1 MSDASATRARSPEE
15 SGKGT
20 EANFGSLT
28 PLRFIERSAE
38 VFPSKTALIDGER
51 SWTYAELRDE
61 VELVARALRAGAVE
75 AGDRVAYLCRNVA
88 ELLIAHYA
96 VPLAGGVLVA
106 LNTRLS
112 PVEIAYIC
120 DHCGARMLYVDHAL
134 AESTAE
140 VSGIADPPEVVAVG
154 GEVPG
159 AVPYE
164 EFRARADDAGPL
176 PWPGESDTITIN
188 YTSGTTGRPKGVM
201 YSHRGAYLNS
211 FGEVVHSEYDSDTVN
226 LWTLPMFHCNG
237 WCETWAVTA
246 VGGTHVC
253 LPAVRGEAIWQLIA
267 AHGVTHLSG
276 APAVMST
283 IVGAPEAHRMDRPL
297 TVTTAGAAPDPA
309 TIRRLEEL
317 GAKVIHVYGLT
328 EVYGP
333 YSVCEW
339 QPGWPGL
346 DPRERA
352 AKLARQGVG
361 MVHADRVR
369 VVDEAMEDVPADGET
384 VGELVLRG
392 NGVMK
397 GYFRDPEATREAFRG
412 GWFHSG
418 DLGVMHP
425 DGYAEVRDRAK
436 DIVISGGENIST
448 IEVEHVLLDH
458 EAVAEAAVI
467 GVPDARWGERPI
479 AFVVAAEGEAA
490 PDEAELHEHVRGR
503 LAKFKAPDRIAF
515 VESLPRTSTG
525 KVQKCELR
533 AMAASEGAPPEPG
546 DADR

>member
-1 MSDASATRARSPEE
+1 VGIGEATDPAELGAEAEASFQP
-15 SGKGT
+15 
-20 EANFGSLT
+20 LT
-28 PLRFIERSAE
+28 PLSFLERSAR
-38 VFPSKTALIDGER
+38 VFPAKTAVIDGER
-51 SWTYAELRDE
+51 RWSYAELAAE
-61 VELVARALRAGAVE
+61 VELVANALRSSGIE
-75 AGDRVAYLCRNVA
+75 PGDRVAYLCRNIA
-88 ELLIAHYA
+88 ELLVAHYA

-112 PVEIAYIC
+112 PAEIAYIC
-120 DHCGARMLYVDHAL
+120 DHSGARILIL
-134 AESTAE
+134 AASIEELCDAPE
-140 VSGIADPPEVVAVG
+140 PPEIVAVG
-154 GEVPG
+154 GDVPG
-159 AVPYE
+159 TVPYE
-164 EFRARADDAGPL
+164 ELRKRQGSACRPFPQPQEA
-176 PWPGESDTITIN
+176 DTISIN

-201 YSHRGAYLNS
+201 YTHRGAYLNC
-211 FGEVVHSEYDSDTVN
+211 FGEVVHSELGADTVH

-253 LPAVRGEAIWQLIA
+253 LPAVRGEAIWRLIDSHA
-267 AHGVTHLSG
+267 VTHLSG

-283 IVGAPEAHRMDRPL
+283 IVSAPEAHALERPL
-297 TVTTAGAAPDPA
+297 VVTTAGAAPDPA

-339 QPGWPGL
+339 QPGWTGL
-346 DPRERA
+346 DSRRRA
-352 AKLARQGVG
+352 AMLARQGVG

-369 VVDEAMEDVPADGET
+369 VVDEEMRDVAADGET

-397 GYFRDPEATREAFRG
+397 GYFRDAEATREAFRG

-425 DGYAEVRDRAK
+425 DGYVEIRDRAK

-458 EAVAEAAVI
+458 PAVAEAAVI

-479 AFVVAAEGEAA
+479 AFVVVAGGEVA
-490 PDEAELHEHVRGR
+490 PEETELRAHVQGR
-503 LAKFKAPDRIAF
+503 LAKFKVPDRVSF

-525 KVQKCELR
+525 KVQKFELR
-533 AMAASEGAPPEPG
+533 TMAASERVE
-546 DADR
+546 R